1 MSRTAKTPSVTQ
13 TNSDLASHLE
23 GGVTLQRQDMTNIQ
37 SDSNRE
43 RRPSLS
49 NTQRAKV
56 STRQGCTEWER
67 RTLPCKI
74 SRRNRSNW
82 ERHNAMRKAPDLA
95 IALLV
100 AAFPAAA
107 QQCPRG
113 PIDIPALTEQIYE
126 AKGPNVV
133 FRAAAIGGQAL
144 IPALRQIAKPG
155 KSAETP
161 TGAAQVSLAKLGDAH
176 AMSELDEDLHL
187 NANPDYSRYARFD
200 AAIDKLLLV
209 GNEKAISILMDFL
222 VANRDRP
229 LMVYSLS
236 DAPAYDQRYE
246 MIKALGDIVVN
257 APLKGNGQY
266 NGTLEDWILWWTRD
280 KVKPAPLSISGDF
293 QDPYMQCLGR
303 KVEWGFSMGILDL
316 AGTGDPRVVPI
327 VKKIAGMGYPY
338 TGYVGSKA
346 PYIWLRH
353 DYVELAMA
361 ELGDAKNFDI
371 VARQV
376 SPYAYEPGIVK
387 LQIIGGK
394 RATEVLINSMSSIN
408 PPAYGAYTG
417 PLLSTLAKMVEN
429 PPLPADA
436 APTPENIQK
445 WKDWWAQNKDT
456 ARFVKMPPFE

>member
-1 MSRTAKTPSVTQ
+1 M
-13 TNSDLASHLE
+13 N
-23 GGVTLQRQDMTNIQ
+23 
-37 SDSNRE
+37 
-43 RRPSLS
+43 
-49 NTQRAKV
+49 
-56 STRQGCTEWER
+56 
-67 RTLPCKI
+67 
-74 SRRNRSNW
+74 
-82 ERHNAMRKAPDLA
+82 KAPALA
-95 IALLV
+95 IALLI
-100 AAFPAAA
+100 AAFPATA

-113 PIDIPALTEQIYE
+113 PIDIPELTEQIYE
-126 AKGPNVV
+126 AKDPNVV

-144 IPALRQIAKPG
+144 IPGLRQIAKPG
-155 KSAETP
+155 KSAGTVA
-161 TGAAQVSLAKLGDAH
+161 GAAQVSLAKLGDPH
-176 AMSELDEDLHL
+176 AMAELDEDLHV
-187 NANPDYSRYARFD
+187 NANADYWRYVRFD

-209 GNEKAISILMDFL
+209 GNERAISILMDFL

-229 LMVYSLS
+229 LMIYSVT
-236 DAPAYDQRYE
+236 DAPEYDERYE

-266 NGTLEDWILWWTRD
+266 KGTLEDWVDWWTRD
-280 KVKPAPLSISGDF
+280 KAKPITLSVSSNF

-303 KVEWGFSMGILDL
+303 KVEWGFSMAILDL

-338 TGYVGSKA
+338 TGYVGTKA

-353 DYVELAMA
+353 DYVELALA
-361 ELGDAKNFDI
+361 ELGDTKQFEFLAHH
-371 VARQV
+371 V
-376 SPYAYEPGIVK
+376 SPYAYAPGMVQ
-387 LQIIGGK
+387 LQIVGGK
-394 RATEVLINSMSSIN
+394 KAVQALIDSASSIN

-436 APTPENIQK
+436 APTPENIQR